1 MKTTWFGFFG
11 ALALSVAA
19 SMGAERTVRE
29 SAREL
34 PVAYEVDV
42 VVVGGTSAGV
52 AAAVE
57 AAEQGARVF
66 LAAPRPYLGEDL
78 CGTYQLWL
86 EPGEEPTDP
95 LAKRLFAEPPPL
107 ETVGRS
113 LRFTYTASRP
123 SDPLHK
129 DTNPPSKLGDGKYSN
144 ASKESV
150 QYGDD
155 VAITVDL
162 GKPVEIGKLHVMA
175 YQRPNAFEIATIE
188 VQASDDGKTWRDAGK
203 VKNPRLGQGGA
214 ENPAFPI
221 TMPLKTKTRY
231 LRLNVDKP
239 SHAERML
246 LGEIVIE
253 PASSQDDADEA
264 KTARTPP
271 MPMQV
276 KIELDRA
283 LINAGVEFLYGCR
296 ATEVLRDVNGYL
308 AGIVMTNRSGRQA
321 VKAKVIID
329 ATARGQLA
337 RIAGAEAT
345 PFPAGK
351 QTFKRIVVGGELLQ
365 AEGMQGREMPSPV
378 QIDRTGLRDRATKP
392 AYEYT
397 LELPVKDSSYA
408 SFAEADHIARDKTWH
423 TDQVW
428 ASEVMF
434 QVPPDPLKGRARHDG
449 DWPGVDQ
456 IDLDVFRPADLARL
470 YLLNACADVSRQAA
484 EKMLRPLTMI
494 DLGRRIA
501 RAAVIEANIDPLP
514 RVVCFGDSITA
525 AGYPV
530 ELGDVLQGRRV
541 INAGVG
547 GNTTAQGLARIDADV
562 LVHKPK
568 AVVVLF
574 GTNDSVISKAGAFRV
589 PPADYEQNLR
599 EIVSRCRKQGAQV
612 VLCTPPPII
621 AESYFQR
628 HPKEQYDAKG
638 GLDAILTR
646 YADAVRRVAKSMDVP
661 VVDLARQF
669 PKDTLH
675 LKACGVHPSPLGE
688 KRIAL
693 LVGKVLEPIV
703 PEAPAPSADMQD
715 VKVAGKQGKPTDS
728 GDTREFLRGVRQ
740 TQTQTDLPTVPA
752 GEQLLPV
759 LGEYD
764 VVVVGGGTGGAPA
777 GIGAARSGAKTLV
790 IEYLHGLGGVGT
802 LGMISSYYW
811 GFREGFTAEV
821 DRGVAALGGENKPAT
836 RRWNIER
843 KMEYFRRQLRKAGA
857 DIWYGTLG
865 SGAIVEDGRVK
876 GVIVA
881 TPERRGVVLAKV
893 VIDSTGNSDIAAA
906 AGAQCIFTDGS
917 HVAVQGTGLPP
928 RKPGASYTNTDY
940 TLTVDADM
948 VDMWRSFVAAK
959 EKFQDAYDIGQV
971 IDTRERRRIVGEFV
985 ISPLDIFNG
994 RTYPDSVGLS
1004 HSNFDT
1010 HGFTVHPLFSIK
1022 VPDKKGA
1029 FAYTPIRALLPKGL
1043 EGILVTGLGIS
1054 AHRDAM
1060 PILRMQPDIQ
1070 NQGYAAG
1077 TAAAMAAESGKP
1089 LREIDIRKLQRHLVD
1104 KGNLPK
1110 SVLTDTDNF
1119 PKPEAEIAKAVA
1131 TVTEGYEGIGLI
1143 LAQPEDAK
1151 PPLREAYKS
1160 AKNDEARLIYAH
1172 ILGMMGDATG
1182 ADTLIAELR
1191 ESEWDAGWSF
1201 KGMGQFGMS
1210 LSPVD
1215 SLIIAIGKTR
1225 DRRGLEP
1232 ILNMLRRLDASK
1244 EFSHHRAVAVALETM
1259 ADPSAAKPLADLLA
1273 RPGMS
1278 GHAVGNIGAARE
1290 VAKQSNPNQSRD
1302 QSLREL
1308 ILARALYRCGDHNGI
1323 GERILREYAQ
1333 DYRGHHARHAQA
1345 VLREGKR

>member
-1 MKTTWFGFFG
+1 MKTTWFGFLS
-11 ALALSVAA
+11 ALAVAI
-19 SMGAERTVRE
+19 SSGLGAERTVRE

-107 ETVGRS
+107 QTLGKGIAFE
-113 LRFTYTASRP
+113 YEASRK

-129 DTNPPSKLGDGKYSN
+129 DTRPPSKLCDGKYSS

-150 QYGDD
+150 QYADD
-155 VAITVDL
+155 VTITLDL
-162 GKPVEIGKLHVMA
+162 GKSVEIGKLHVMA
-175 YQRPNAFEIATIE
+175 YQRPNSFEIASVAAQVST
-188 VQASDDGKTWRDAGK
+188 DGKAWRAVGK
-203 VKNPRLGQGGA
+203 TKNPRLGQTGA

-221 TMPLKTKTRY
+221 TLPLKTKARY

-239 SHAERML
+239 EHVERML
-246 LGEIVIE
+246 LGEIIVE
-253 PASSQDDADEA
+253 PTSTEDKADGS
-264 KTARTPP
+264 KPARVPP

-296 ATEVLRDVNGYL
+296 VTNVLRDVNGYL
-308 AGIVMTNRSGRQA
+308 AGVVMTNRSGRQA
-321 VKAKVIID
+321 VKAKVVID
-329 ATARGQLA
+329 ATARGHTA
-337 RIAGAEAT
+337 RIAGAEFA
-345 PFPAGK
+345 PFTAGK
-351 QTFKRIVVGGELLQ
+351 QAFKRIVVGGELLQ
-365 AEGMQGREMPSPV
+365 AEDMQGREMPSRV
-378 QIDRTGLRDRATKP
+378 QIDRTGLRDRATRP

-397 LELPVKDSSYA
+397 LELPVEDSSYA
-408 SFAEADHIARDKTWH
+408 SRAVADHLARDKTWH
-423 TDQVW
+423 PDQVG

-434 QVPPDPLKGRARHDG
+434 QVPPDPVKGRARHDG

-456 IDLDVFRPADLARL
+456 IDLDVFRPADLARM

-484 EKMLRPLTMI
+484 EEMLRPLTMI
-494 DLGRRIA
+494 DLGRRIG
-501 RAAVIEANIDPLP
+501 RAAVVEANIDPLP
-514 RVVCFGDSITA
+514 RIVCFGDSITA
-525 AGYPV
+525 AGYPA
-530 ELGDVLQGRRV
+530 ELGDVLPGRRV

-547 GNTTAQGLARIDADV
+547 GHTTAQGLERIATDV
-562 LVHKPK
+562 LAHKPK
-568 AVVVLF
+568 AVVVLY
-574 GTNDSVISKAGAFRV
+574 GTNDSVLTKAGAFRV
-589 PPADYEQNLR
+589 PVDAYEKNLR
-599 EIVSRCRKQGAQV
+599 EIVSRCRKQGARV

-621 AESYFQR
+621 AESYFER
-628 HPKEQYDAKG
+628 HPKEQVEAKG
-638 GLDAILTR
+638 GLEAILAR
-646 YADAVRRVAKSMDVP
+646 YADAVRRVGESTGAP

-669 PKDTLH
+669 PKDSLH
-675 LKACGVHPSPLGE
+675 LKACGVHPTPLGQ
-688 KRIAL
+688 KRIAS
-693 LVGKVLEPIV
+693 LVGKVLQPIV
-703 PEAPAPSADMQD
+703 PKAPRPEADMQG
-715 VKVAGKQGKPTDS
+715 VQVASEKGEPTDS
-728 GDTREFLRGVRQ
+728 GDTHEFLRGVRA
-740 TQTQTDLPTVPA
+740 TQTDLPTVPA

-777 GIGAARSGAKTLV
+777 GIGAARNGAKTLV

-802 LGMISSYYW
+802 LGMIGSYYW

-821 DRGVAALGGENKPAT
+821 DRAVADLGGLEEPVT
-836 RRWNIER
+836 RRWNIEH
-843 KMEYFRRQLRKAGA
+843 KMEYFRRELRKAGA
-857 DIWYGTLG
+857 DVWYGTLG
-865 SGAIVEDGRVK
+865 SGALVEDGRVK

-881 TPERRGVVLAKV
+881 TPEGRGVVLAKV

-959 EKFQDAYDIGQV
+959 EKFEDAYDLGQV
-971 IDTRERRRIVGEFV
+971 IDTRERRRIVGDFM
-985 ISPLDIFNG
+985 ISPLDIYNG
-994 RTYPDSVGLS
+994 RTYPDTIGLS

-1022 VPDKKGA
+1022 VPDKKGQY
-1029 FAYTPIRALLPKGL
+1029 AYTPIRALLPKGL
-1043 EGILVTGLGIS
+1043 KGILVTGLGIS

-1077 TAAAMAAESGKP
+1077 TAAAMAVESGKP
-1089 LREIDIRKLQRHLVD
+1089 LRRIDIRKLQRHLVD
-1104 KGNLPK
+1104 KGNLPE
-1110 SVLTDTDNF
+1110 SVLTDKDNF
-1119 PKPEAEIAKAVA
+1119 PKPKAEIAKAVA
-1131 TVTEGYEGIGLI
+1131 SVTDGYEGIGLI

-1151 PPLREAYKS
+1151 PLLRRAYK
-1160 AKNDEARLIYAH
+1160 AAGDDEARLIYAH
-1172 ILGMMGDATG
+1172 ILGMMGDG
-1182 ADTLIAELR
+1182 AGAETLIGELR
-1191 ESEWDAGWSF
+1191 GSAWDAGWSF
-1201 KGMGQFGMS
+1201 KGGGQFGAS

-1215 SLIIAIGKTR
+1215 SLIIALGRTR
-1225 DRRGLEP
+1225 DPRAVEP
-1232 ILNMLRRLDASK
+1232 ILEMVRQLEASK
-1244 EFSHHRAVAVALETM
+1244 EFSHHRAVAVALETLG
-1259 ADPSAAKPLADLLA
+1259 DPAAAQPLADLLA
-1273 RPGMS
+1273 KPAMS
-1278 GHAVGNIGAARE
+1278 GYAVGHIGAAKD
-1290 VAKQSNPNQSRD
+1290 VAKLSNPNQSRD

-1308 ILARALYRCGDHNGI
+1308 ILARALYRCGDHEGI
-1323 GERILREYAQ
+1323 GEAILREFAQ